1 MFNISYFINNY
12 LIFGPN
18 CFGYIFVE
26 ATKEVKNGFLFFVRF
41 FVNITQKQKH
51 IIH

>member
-18 CFGYIFVE
+18 CFGYIFDE
-26 ATKEVKNGFLFFVRF
+26 ATKEVKNGFLCFSLGFLLTSHRNR
-41 FVNITQKQKH
+41 NI
-51 IIH
+51 